1 MTIFSIGEQIWKL
14 LKLLL
19 DLTVK
24 RGSPCYFKYC
34 LLLSAITYEMVCRN
48 SAINKK
54 KVARLNF
61 APKEPRSPIE

>member
-54 KVARLNF
+54 K
-61 APKEPRSPIE
+61 SGPIEFRTKRTKESN